1 MIVLN
6 FIIGLIVIATPILA
20 MYGIGRFITKRHTN
34 LDFFEIMLAGL
45 VGIVLIVLACLLLKC
60 MYHVGSSITHKIDLM

>member
-20 MYGIGRFITKRHTN
+20 MYGIGRFITKTKTSN
-34 LDFFEIMLAGL
+34 MIVLNFIIGL
-45 VGIVLIVLACLLLKC
+45 IVIILIVLACLLLKF
-60 MYHVGSSITHKIDLM
+60 MYHVGSSITPKIDLM